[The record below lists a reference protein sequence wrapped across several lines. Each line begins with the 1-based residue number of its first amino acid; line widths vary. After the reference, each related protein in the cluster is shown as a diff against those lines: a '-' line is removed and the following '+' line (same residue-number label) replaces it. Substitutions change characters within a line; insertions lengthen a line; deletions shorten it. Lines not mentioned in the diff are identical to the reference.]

1 MAQNLTAL
9 VSDNGNCS
17 DTTAATSVVNFKPKD
32 TNGWKDYKKLKT
44 YLILKEQQNEK
55 VTTRVG
61 NKEIMPYYLVEKGDM
76 YGDLCIKSTVPLLNL
91 ALPYLFDIKKVPS
104 ECFISYTGQ
113 CRTYS
118 EYVFMLFAV
127 PVCLI
132 ADYFNFNKESG
143 LKRFQF
149 SVN

>member
-17 DTTAATSVVNFKPKD
+17 DATAPTSVVNFKPKD

-61 NKEIMPYYLVEKGDM
+61 NMEVVPYY
-76 YGDLCIKSTVPLLNL
+76 YIKREICTGTI
-91 ALPYLFDIKKVPS
+91 YKIY
-104 ECFISYTGQ
+104 YTPAEL
-113 CRTYS
+113 R
-118 EYVFMLFAV
+118 A
-127 PVCLI
+127 P
-132 ADYFNFNKESG
+132 
-143 LKRFQF
+143 
-149 SVN
+149 

>member
-55 VTTRVG
+55 VTIRVC
-61 NKEIMPYYLVEKGDM
+61 NKEVMPYYLFEM
-76 YGDLCIKSTVPLLNL
+76 ADLYCDKLLFILYLFSNTWQLIVPLTN
-91 ALPYLFDIKKVPS
+91 
-104 ECFISYTGQ
+104 
-113 CRTYS
+113 
-118 EYVFMLFAV
+118 
-127 PVCLI
+127 
-132 ADYFNFNKESG
+132 YFNSKLCNMWLPKS
-143 LKRFQF
+143 L
-149 SVN
+149 

>member
-17 DTTAATSVVNFKPKD
+17 DATAPTSVVNFKPKD

-61 NKEIMPYYLVEKGDM
+61 KKGIGASVLRPLYKIYYTPVELSI
-76 YGDLCIKSTVPLLNL
+76 YV
-91 ALPYLFDIKKVPS
+91 
-104 ECFISYTGQ
+104 YT
-113 CRTYS
+113 
-118 EYVFMLFAV
+118 F
-127 PVCLI
+127 
-132 ADYFNFNKESG
+132 
-143 LKRFQF
+143 
-149 SVN
+149 

>member
-61 NKEIMPYYLVEKGDM
+61 NKEIMPYYLVEK
-76 YGDLCIKSTVPLLNL
+76 I
-91 ALPYLFDIKKVPS
+91 
-104 ECFISYTGQ
+104 
-113 CRTYS
+113 CRICTATF
-118 EYVFMLFAV
+118 V
-127 PVCLI
+127 
-132 ADYFNFNKESG
+132 
-143 LKRFQF
+143 
-149 SVN
+149 